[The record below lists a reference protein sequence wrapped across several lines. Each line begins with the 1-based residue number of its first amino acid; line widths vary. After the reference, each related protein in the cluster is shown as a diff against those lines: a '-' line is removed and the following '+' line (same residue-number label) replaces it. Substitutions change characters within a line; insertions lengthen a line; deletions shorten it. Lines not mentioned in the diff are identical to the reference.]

1 MQKKIWIPAV
11 AAGCA
16 LALVGGV
23 AVAGALAT
31 KDITLSVDGMSQEL
45 TVNEQTVGDVLAEEG
60 IQVGDHDVV
69 LPSPET
75 EIVDDLEI
83 TVSHARLL
91 ELQVD
96 GETRSVWTTA
106 RTVDEAL
113 TQLELNE
120 DAAIISVSRSTPIGR
135 EGLEF
140 SVETPKDITF
150 ATGSNTYWLHK
161 AGTVKDVL
169 DAYGISPD
177 EDDLVTPAIDTQL
190 TDGLK
195 ITYVNVEVRTREEE
209 RVVPFKKKKVE
220 SDSMLRGMKKVTT
233 EGKNGKSLDT
243 YTEVYHDGVL
253 YSSEVTDT
261 KVITE
266 PVTQVTTV
274 GTKKPPT
281 PERSSNDSGSSSG
294 SGNLSP
300 ATAHTCKASYY
311 WQPQMTASGER
322 FNPNAMTAAH
332 KSLRLGSRVK
342 VTNPR
347 NGRTVIVRINDRGPY
362 VGGRCLDL
370 SRAAMK
376 KLGGTSAGVITVKWE
391 VVG

>member
-75 EIVDDLEI
+75 EIVEDLEI

-150 ATGSNTYWLHK
+150 ATGSNTYWLHM

-169 DAYGISPD
+169 DAHGISPD
-177 EDDLVTPAIDTQL
+177 EDDLVTPAIDTKL
-190 TDGLK
+190 TDGVK
-195 ITYVNVEVRTREEE
+195 ITYVNVETRTREEE

-220 SDSMLRGMKKVTT
+220 SDSMLRGKKKVTT
-233 EGKNGKSLDT
+233 EGKNGKSVDT

-253 YSSEVTDT
+253 FSSEVTDT
-261 KVITE
+261 KVISE

-274 GTKKPPT
+274 GTKKPPA
-281 PERSSNDSGSSSG
+281 PERSSDDSGSSSG

-300 ATAHTCKASYY
+300 ASAHTCKASYY

-332 KSLRLGSRVK
+332 KSLRLGSKVK